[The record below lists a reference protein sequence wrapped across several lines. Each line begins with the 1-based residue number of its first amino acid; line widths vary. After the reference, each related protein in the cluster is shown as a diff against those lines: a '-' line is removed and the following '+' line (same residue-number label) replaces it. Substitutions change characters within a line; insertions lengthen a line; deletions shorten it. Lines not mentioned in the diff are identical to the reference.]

1 MTPDAS
7 PSAYLTG
14 LVLGASLIIAIG
26 AQNAFVLRQGLAR
39 AHVAVVVALC
49 VLIDVV
55 LTMIGVDGLAAS
67 LGRNPLALEGLA
79 LTGAVFLAWYGL
91 GAARRACS
99 TESLCA
105 APAGGAL
112 SARGVLLQTLA
123 VSLLNPHVYLDTV
136 LLIGSVGVQQPPPLR
151 PAFLAGVWTA
161 SAGWFA
167 SLGFGSRLLA
177 PLFARPIAWRL
188 LDALV
193 ALVMWGIALTLLWT
207 TFGADRPLSLAAQ
220 YPGQHAGSLL
230 VDAAAFLA

>member
-1 MTPDAS
+1 MAAAAPPA
-7 PSAYLTG
+7 AYVTG
-14 LVLGASLIIAIG
+14 LVLGGSLIIAIG
-26 AQNAFVLRQGLAR
+26 AQNAFVLRQGLVR
-39 AHVAVVVALC
+39 AHVALVVALC

-55 LTMIGVDGLAAS
+55 LTTLGVGGLSVS

-79 LTGAVFLAWYGL
+79 IAGACFLGWYGL

-99 TESLCA
+99 SQSLA
-105 APAGGAL
+105 AA
-112 SARGVLLQTLA
+112 SARGSQSARRVLLQTLA

-136 LLIGSVGVQQPPPLR
+136 LLIGSVGVQQPAPLR

-177 PLFARPIAWRL
+177 PVFARPTAWRL

-193 ALVMWGIALTLLWT
+193 ALVMWSIALTLLWR
-207 TFGADRPLSLAAQ
+207 TF
-220 YPGQHAGSLL
+220 H
-230 VDAAAFLA
+230 

>member
-1 MTPDAS
+1 MTGIAS

-14 LVLGASLIIAIG
+14 LVLGGSLIIAIG
-26 AQNAFVLRQGLAR
+26 AQNAFVLRQGLLR
-39 AHVAVVVALC
+39 VHVALVVVVC
-49 VLIDVV
+49 VLIDVG
-55 LTMIGVDGLAAS
+55 LTTVGVDGLSAS
-67 LGRNPLALEGLA
+67 LGRSRLALDVLA
-79 LTGAVFLAWYGL
+79 VGGTCFLGWYGF

-99 TESLCA
+99 SQTLSA
-105 APAGGAL
+105 SSAGGAQ

-136 LLIGSVGVQQPPPLR
+136 LLIGSVGVQQPVSLR

-177 PLFARPIAWRL
+177 PIFARPFAWRL

-193 ALVMWGIALTLLWT
+193 AAVMWGIALMLLWT
-207 TFGADRPLSLAAQ
+207 TFR
-220 YPGQHAGSLL
+220 
-230 VDAAAFLA
+230 

>member
-1 MTPDAS
+1 MQPVLS

-26 AQNAFVLRQGLAR
+26 AQNAFVLRQGLLR
-39 AHVAVVVALC
+39 VHVALVVIVC
-49 VLIDVV
+49 ILIDVV
-55 LTMIGVDGLAAS
+55 LTTVGVDGLAAS
-67 LGRNPLALEGLA
+67 LGRNPWATEALAVA
-79 LTGAVFLAWYGL
+79 GACFLGWYGL

-99 TESLCA
+99 SQSLA
-105 APAGGAL
+105 AAAAVGAQ

-136 LLIGSVGVQQPPPLR
+136 LLIGSVGVQQAPPLR

-161 SAGWFA
+161 SFGWFA

-188 LDALV
+188 LDGMV
-193 ALVMWGIALTLLWT
+193 AIVMWSIAVTLVWA
-207 TFGADRPLSLAAQ
+207 TFR
-220 YPGQHAGSLL
+220 
-230 VDAAAFLA
+230 